1 MNDTYNYFISNRE
14 VIKNLAINTGT
25 SANPVYTPICTTSE
39 VNVSTELESK
49 DFYVYCDALQR
60 KLITGAT
67 VMLSGTLKLDV
78 NNAGDLKLLEA
89 VHTLIADGEIAQ
101 FNAIKIQFDL
111 LTGQDDG
118 VLEYTTYQA
127 TATLSVSDLGGAAE
141 DESEFS
147 FEMQLIGTATE
158 VSA

>member
-1 MNDTYNYFISNRE
+1 MENYNYFISNRE

-25 SANPVYTPICTTSE
+25 SAVPVYTPICTTSE

>member
-1 MNDTYNYFISNRE
+1 MDYNYFISNRE

-25 SANPVYTPICTTSE
+25 TQNPVYTKICTTSE
-39 VNVSTELESK
+39 VGISTELESK

-60 KLITGAT
+60 KLITGAS
-67 VMLSGTLKLDV
+67 VMLSGTLKLDI
-78 NNAGDLKLLEA
+78 NNAGDRQLLQT

-111 LTGQDDG
+111 LTNVNDG
-118 VLEYTTYQA
+118 VLEYTTYEA
-127 TATLSVSDLGGAAE
+127 VSTVSISDLGGAAE
-141 DESEFS
+141 DEAEFS

>member
-1 MNDTYNYFISNRE
+1 MDYNYFVSNRQL
-14 VIKNLAINTGT
+14 IKNLAINTGT
-25 SANPVYTPICTTSE
+25 TANPVYTTICTTSE
-39 VNVSTELESK
+39 IGIDTELETK
-49 DFYVYCDALQR
+49 DFFVFCDALQR
-60 KLITGAT
+60 KLVTGAS
-67 VMLSGTLKLDV
+67 VILSGTLKLDV
-78 NNAGDLKLLEA
+78 NNSGDIKLLDT
-89 VHTLIADGEIAQ
+89 VHTLIADGEISQ

-111 LTGQDDG
+111 LTGVDDG

-127 TATLSVSDLGGAAE
+127 TCTLSVSDLGGAAE

>member
-1 MNDTYNYFISNRE
+1 MENYNYFISNRE

-25 SANPVYTPICTTSE
+25 SAVPVYTPICTTSE

-78 NNAGDLKLLEA
+78 NNAGDLKLLDA

-111 LTGQDDG
+111 LTGQNNG

>member
-1 MNDTYNYFISNRE
+1 MEDYNFFVSNRE

-25 SANPVYTPICTTSE
+25 SAVPVYTPICTTSE

-111 LTGQDDG
+111 LTGQNDG

-147 FEMQLIGTATE
+147 FEMQLIDQLLIYFQ
-158 VSA
+158 